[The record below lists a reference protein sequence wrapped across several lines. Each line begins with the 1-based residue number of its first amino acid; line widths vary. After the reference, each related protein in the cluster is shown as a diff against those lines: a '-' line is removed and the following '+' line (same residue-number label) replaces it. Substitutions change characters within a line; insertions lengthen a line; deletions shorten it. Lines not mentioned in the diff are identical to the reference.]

1 MVEGLLPLPE
11 LHQDVD
17 VAFRGGLAPHDR
29 PEDTDACHA
38 VAFPDGAEVL
48 ADQGERVHICFRVAR
63 AFIYSGRVGVKGPP
77 FAPGT
82 DHAFS
87 RLCDPQKKNT
97 VF

>member
-48 ADQGERVHICFRVAR
+48 ADRARGCISVFGWRVRS
-63 AFIYSGRVGVKGPP
+63 FI
-77 FAPGT
+77 
-82 DHAFS
+82 
-87 RLCDPQKKNT
+87 
-97 VF
+97 VFGWG